1 MITFKLTNDINI
13 VGEYSDIKFHF
24 DNPNI
29 QIIRPDVEENPRVF
43 LLNVYDYDNEKIICN
58 YEIKFTLNKKK
69 IIPIIIKGFYDHDG
83 NKLEIKQSS
92 KYEHNCFNFS
102 MYEMKNFV
110 NKLKKNEQASFNLF
124 IAETRYMLTINFDPI
139 DNVLIISNMISEK
152 TEKFDNCEVNIQ
164 LSLLNP
170 LVKNNIMDQFE
181 SMYMQLEELE
191 MLMVKKK
198 IEF

>member
-13 VGEYSDIKFHF
+13 VGDYSDIKFHF
-24 DNPNI
+24 DNPNL
-29 QIIRPDVEENPRVF
+29 QIIRPDVEENPRIF
-43 LLNVYDYDNEKIICN
+43 LLNVYDYDHEKIVCN

-69 IIPIIIKGFYDHDG
+69 IIPIIIKGIYEHDG
-83 NKLEIKQSS
+83 NKLDIKQSS

-110 NKLKKNEQASFNLF
+110 NKFKKNEKASFNLF
-124 IAETRYMLTINFDPI
+124 ISETRYMLTINFEPD
-139 DNVLIISNMISEK
+139 DNLLVISNMISEK
-152 TEKFDNCEVNIQ
+152 TEHFDNCEVNIQ

-181 SMYMQLEELE
+181 SMYLQLEELE